1 MGDGR
6 YEAVTESGQSGVR
19 MQFNDPNAGGYLYFM
34 VDDGFYFNQ
43 HQKIEVNVTYLMKDT
58 DRSHWNMIRRI
69 VPVIGILD
77 AMFCTRRD
85 YSTWQYKRPGKLQLL
100 YLVTPTFVGHEN
112 GGADFRLGA
121 NNGQPALIS
130 SVQITKYRNNK

>member
-43 HQKIEVNVTYLMKDT
+43 HQKIEVNVTYFDEGYGQISLEYDKADCAS
-58 DRSHWNMIRRI
+58 DWN
-69 VPVIGILD
+69 PD
-77 AMFCTRRD
+77 AMFALGGIIQRGNTK
-85 YSTWQYKRPGKLQLL
+85 TWKTATIVLSDA
-100 YLVTPTFVGHEN
+100 TFVGHEN

-130 SVQITKYRNNK
+130 SVQITKVQE